1 VTLGLQA
8 PAAVPV
14 ELRASQR
21 RVFRLSSEVGEEGV
35 RLGAPAPFEVGEPLE
50 VRLVLPDTDEP
61 LRLRA
66 EVALV
71 GDEREAEGANG
82 GCGLRFIE
90 PPRAARDALVAYVS
104 QRLGLPPRR

>member
-1 VTLGLQA
+1 VSFGLQA

-21 RVFRLSSEVGEEGV
+21 RVFRLCHEVGEEGL
-35 RLGAPAPFEVGEPLE
+35 RLAAPAPFEVGEPVT
-50 VRLVLPDTDEP
+50 VRLTLPDGGEAVIA
-61 LRLRA
+61 RA

-71 GDEREAEGANG
+71 GDEREGAGAHG

-90 PPRAARDALVAYVS
+90 PTREVRARIASYVAE
-104 QRLGLPPRR
+104 RLGLPRR